1 MDRARVDARP
11 LGSTHLNQDVFGS
24 DAMMQ
29 SGEGRMLSFFNS
41 ALPICP
47 GRLRAGAFSVSITVI
62 SSPALKIG
70 EAGINT
76 TVSNVEHNSHRL
88 GHNG

>member
-1 MDRARVDARP
+1 MIR
-11 LGSTHLNQDVFGS
+11 T
-24 DAMMQ
+24 
-29 SGEGRMLSFFNS
+29 S
-41 ALPICP
+41 AGPDT
-47 GRLRAGAFSVSITVI
+47 SITVI
-62 SSPALKIG
+62 SCPALKIG